1 MGNSLEFVNI
11 EGKNVYSKK
20 DSQNKTICIRN
31 VKTNFK
37 VGEFACKDGSDL
49 IIIDVNL
56 VSALQM
62 IREHFKN
69 PVLINSGY
77 RTPEYNSKIG
87 GAKNSFHTK
96 GQAADIRIKNISPK
110 SLCVYAESIGLLGIG
125 LYSTFTHIDTRG
137 IKYYWNSTSGTER
150 GVYSFKHQEL
160 MFGSIGEDVILWQNI
175 LKNMNLYNGPI
186 SGIFN
191 TQTQQAVIAY
201 QGLHNLRRDGVIG
214 PKTWSTMK

>member
-1 MGNSLEFVNI
+1 MGNSPGCVNI
-11 EGKNVYSKK
+11 EGKNVYSKAE
-20 DSQNKTICIRN
+20 SQNKTICIRN

-37 VGEFACKDGSDL
+37 IEEFACKDGADL

-62 IREHFKN
+62 IREHFKT
-69 PVLINSGY
+69 PLLINSGY

-96 GQAADIRIKNISPK
+96 GQAADIRIKNVSPK
-110 SLCVYAESIGLLGIG
+110 SLCAYSESIGLLGIG

-137 IKYYWNSTSGTER
+137 IKYYWDSTSGSEKM
-150 GVYSFKHQEL
+150 VYSFKHPTL
-160 MFGSIGEDVILWQNI
+160 KLGSTGEDVKLWQTA
-175 LKNMNLYNGPI
+175 LTALHLYHGPV

-201 QGLHNLRRDGVIG
+201 QGLNNLTRDGVIG